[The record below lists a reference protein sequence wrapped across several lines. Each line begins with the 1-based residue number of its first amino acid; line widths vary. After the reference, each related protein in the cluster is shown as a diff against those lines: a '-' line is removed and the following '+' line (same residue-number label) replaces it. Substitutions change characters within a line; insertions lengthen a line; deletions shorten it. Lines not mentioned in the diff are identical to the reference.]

1 MSDDQVLDRAAQ
13 IIADARVE
21 CLKLGASPQ
30 EIGDIM
36 MHEAALG
43 LISVSASMSEIQKA
57 FQKFSK
63 TRLVKFY
70 TSIKK
75 ASER

>member
-1 MSDDQVLDRAAQ
+1 MSDDQVLDQAAQ
-13 IIADARVE
+13 IIANARVE

-36 MHEAALG
+36 MDEATLG
-43 LISVSASMSEIQKA
+43 LITEGSSMSGIQKA
-57 FQKFSK
+57 FRKYSK

-70 TSIKK
+70 TGIKK
-75 ASER
+75 LAER

>member
-1 MSDDQVLDRAAQ
+1 MSDDQVLDQAAQ

-30 EIGDIM
+30 EIGNIM
-36 MHEAALG
+36 MDEAALG
-43 LISVSASMSEIQKA
+43 LITEGSSMSEIQKA
-57 FQKFSK
+57 FRKYSK

-70 TSIKK
+70 TGIKK
-75 ASER
+75 LAER

>member
-1 MSDDQVLDRAAQ
+1 MSDDQVLDQAAQ

-36 MHEAALG
+36 MDEATLG
-43 LISVSASMSEIQKA
+43 LISEGTSMSEIQKA
-57 FQKFSK
+57 FRKYQK

-70 TSIKK
+70 TGIKK
-75 ASER
+75 LAER

>member
-1 MSDDQVLDRAAQ
+1 MPEDQVLDQVAQ

-30 EIGDIM
+30 EIGNIM
-36 MHEAALG
+36 MDEAALG
-43 LISVSASMSEIQKA
+43 LMAEGTSMSEIQKA
-57 FQKFSK
+57 FRKYSK

-70 TSIKK
+70 TGVKK
-75 ASER
+75 LAER

>member
-1 MSDDQVLDRAAQ
+1 MSDDQVLDQAAQ
-13 IIADARVE
+13 IIADARVD

-30 EIGDIM
+30 ENGDIM
-36 MHEAALG
+36 MHETTLG
-43 LISVSASMSEIQKA
+43 LMSVGASMSEIQKV

-75 ASER
+75 GSER

>member
-1 MSDDQVLDRAAQ
+1 MPDDQVLDQAAQ

-36 MHEAALG
+36 MDEATLG
-43 LISVSASMSEIQKA
+43 LMSEGNSMSEIQKA
-57 FQKFSK
+57 FLKYSK

-70 TSIKK
+70 TGIRKL
-75 ASER
+75 AER

>member
-1 MSDDQVLDRAAQ
+1 MSDDQVLDQAAQ

-36 MHEAALG
+36 MGEATLG
-43 LISVSASMSEIQKA
+43 LITEGASMSEIQKA
-57 FQKFSK
+57 FRKYSK

-70 TSIKK
+70 TGIKK
-75 ASER
+75 IAER

>member
-1 MSDDQVLDRAAQ
+1 MSDDQVLDQAAQ

-36 MHEAALG
+36 MGEATLG
-43 LISVSASMSEIQKA
+43 LITEGASMSEIQKA
-57 FQKFSK
+57 FRKYSK
-63 TRLVKFY
+63 ARLVKFY
-70 TSIKK
+70 TGIKK
-75 ASER
+75 LAER